1 MHNIHGHID
10 GVGNGDNSMSG
21 FCLDLVWA
29 REGMALRSEY
39 ALLDKAL
46 LVVLD

>member
-1 MHNIHGHID
+1 MHDIHGHID
-10 GVGNGDNSMSG
+10 GVGNCDDSMSS

-29 REGMALRSEY
+29 REGMTFRSEY
-39 ALLDKAL
+39 TLLDKAL

>member
-21 FCLDLVWA
+21 FGLDLIRA
-29 REGMALRSEY
+29 REGMAFRSEDT
-39 ALLDKAL
+39 LLDKAL